1 MTVLRTVLTSFLAL
15 GLAVGAA
22 CRTTP
27 TAPPPSSDPSD
38 SGPRPASAPP
48 TPPPSQPS
56 QPSPPPRASRPAPA
70 FVVETFNAGKFNLSE
85 HRGKVVVVNFWAT
98 WCPPCVAEM
107 PGFDATYRRL
117 KRDGLEI
124 VGLSLDQDGPGVVR
138 DFLAKRR
145 ISYPIAMGDPATAMR
160 FGIGDGIPY
169 TVFIDRRGNIRDAVT
184 GGLSEAVFEQKV
196 KALLAEP
203 A

>member
-1 MTVLRTVLTSFLAL
+1 MTGLSILLRNLFVLGTAF
-15 GLAVGAA
+15 GLA
-22 CRTTP
+22 CQ
-27 TAPPPSSDPSD
+27 TAPPPSSPPTS
-38 SGPRPASAPP
+38 SLPTSASPGP
-48 TPPPSQPS
+48 TPPPAVPS
-56 QPSPPPRASRPAPA
+56 RSAAPPRVSRPAPT
-70 FVVETFNAGKFNLSE
+70 FVVETFNSGKFNLSE

-117 KRDGLEI
+117 KDDGLEI
-124 VGLSLDQDGPGVVR
+124 VGLSLDQDGPAVVKN
-138 DFLAKRR
+138 FLAKRR
-145 ISYPIAMGDPATAMR
+145 ISYPIAMGDPATAIQ
-160 FGIGDGIPY
+160 FGIGNGIPY
-169 TVFIDRRGNIRDAVT
+169 TVFIDRQGNIRDTVT